1 MTRIRTY
8 VGVPALAAALSLA
21 ASSVVALG
29 QNCTSVTA
37 TCDGW
42 GATNPKVAGFCCT
55 AKFAKAAACTSG
67 VASVTVDP
75 DGNCGRFAAITGSNC
90 GNQTATGCGSASSVL
105 GCTSVNCGGA

>member
-37 TCDGW
+37 TCNGW
-42 GATNPKVAGFCCT
+42 GTDNPKVAGFCCT
-55 AKFAKAAACTSG
+55 QSTTKTTACTTG
-67 VASVTVDP
+67 IASVTTNP
-75 DGNCGRFAAITGSNC
+75 DGNCGRLAPINGANC
-90 GNQTATGCGSASSVL
+90 GNTTTTGCGSAPSKV